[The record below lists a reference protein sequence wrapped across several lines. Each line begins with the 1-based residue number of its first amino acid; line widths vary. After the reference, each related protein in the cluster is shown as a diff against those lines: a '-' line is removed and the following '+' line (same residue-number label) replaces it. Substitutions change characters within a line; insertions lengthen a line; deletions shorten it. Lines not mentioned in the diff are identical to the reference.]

1 MKGKF
6 QGQNELVMNASIEKI
21 WNILIDGKVLSK
33 WMTIVKHTT
42 SGVESLN
49 AVRSCEVEMNGKK
62 GQVSEKCILFNEKKE
77 IGWLM
82 LTDEFGIS
90 KMFENYSFSFELI
103 PIDNNTTK
111 VINKGYADPKNL
123 FAKLMNIIM
132 MKRMSSKMR
141 NEALSGIKR
150 LAEHKKMPAS
160 KNALE

>member
-6 QGQNELVMNASIEKI
+6 QGQNELVINASVEKI
-21 WNILIDGKVLSK
+21 WNVLIDGKVLSE

-42 SGVESLN
+42 SKIESLN

-82 LTDEFGIS
+82 LTDEFGIG

-111 VINKGYADPKNL
+111 VINRGYADPKNL
-123 FAKLMNIIM
+123 VAKLMNAIM
-132 MKRMSSKMR
+132 IKRMSYKLR
-141 NEALSGIKR
+141 NTALSGIKR
-150 LAEHKKMPAS
+150 LAEG
-160 KNALE
+160 